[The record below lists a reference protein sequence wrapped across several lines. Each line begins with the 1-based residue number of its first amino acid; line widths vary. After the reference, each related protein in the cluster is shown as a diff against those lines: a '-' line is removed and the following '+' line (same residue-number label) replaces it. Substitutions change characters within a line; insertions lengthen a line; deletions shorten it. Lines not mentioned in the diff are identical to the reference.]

1 MKIENQVCTL
11 SQSKKLEQL
20 GVTQKSYFQ
29 WNISERVPSYL
40 HIAVFEESRKPME
53 YAAFTVA
60 ELSIMLG
67 AFAETYFTL
76 NNKWRCGESADEF
89 DTQAESSADELIKL
103 LELEIL
109 SIDAVNH
116 TLVNS

>member
-11 SQSKKLEQL
+11 SQSRKLEQI
-20 GVTQKSYFQ
+20 GVIQKSYFQ
-29 WNISERVPSYL
+29 WNISERIPSYL
-40 HIAVFEESRKPME
+40 TASVFEESRKPME

-76 NNKWRCGESADEF
+76 NNKWRCGEDSDEF
-89 DTQAESSADELIKL
+89 DTQAESSADKLIKL
-103 LELEIL
+103 LEWEIL
-109 SIDAVNH
+109 SIDAINH
-116 TLVNS
+116 ILINS